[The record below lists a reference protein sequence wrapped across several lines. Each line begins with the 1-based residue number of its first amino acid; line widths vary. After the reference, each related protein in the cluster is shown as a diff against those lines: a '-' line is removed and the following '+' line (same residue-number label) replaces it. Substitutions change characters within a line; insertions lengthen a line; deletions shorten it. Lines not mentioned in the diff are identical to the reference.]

1 MKAISRDLIYKYQ
14 PLSDIQL
21 SKDEKKVYFVSTKT
35 DLKNNDYKQDLRVI
49 DTLTNKQS
57 VVLKDM
63 KRVRYF
69 VLDNETLLID
79 PKNKKAGYTSF
90 LRLND
95 KGKTVKAFELPLDV
109 DGIKDF
115 NRNFYL
121 VTFPLG
127 TADLIELFTY
137 KFENLGQILRQGLD
151 VQLSHKEYY
160 LC

>member
-63 KRVRYF
+63 KRVM
-69 VLDNETLLID
+69 
-79 PKNKKAGYTSF
+79 P
-90 LRLND
+90 
-95 KGKTVKAFELPLDV
+95 
-109 DGIKDF
+109 
-115 NRNFYL
+115 
-121 VTFPLG
+121 
-127 TADLIELFTY
+127 
-137 KFENLGQILRQGLD
+137 
-151 VQLSHKEYY
+151 
-160 LC
+160 C